1 MKSLVAALSLVVAA
15 LASPEVRADA
25 PATRSAAGSTHC
37 YFAKNR
43 RRAEIT
49 TSRGVRVELYDEVL
63 TLDGNEISPCNG
75 LPRSH
80 PSAIARFADG
90 FAVAFREGGVAT
102 FRDGA
107 WKALPDVPNGPIR
120 ALAAQGD
127 VLWLGT
133 QSAGLVR
140 WRDGKSS
147 SVVGLGKGAITA
159 LYAEDE
165 HALHVG
171 TDPSGWW
178 IVRDGAAP
186 EPRRRRAIVG
196 CFRERSDRDKTP
208 EARVEVQARPH
219 PDACRVGRERG
230 SLPSAHVTA
239 LASRNGELVVGT
251 FDAGAFIFSPAAAP
265 RALVGAPRFVNAF
278 ARQGD
283 ALFIA
288 SPSGL
293 YRAAPNAEAE
303 RVQLMAREPH
313 VNGLFANETGTL
325 WLATS
330 DGLGAF
336 SAKGLRWFDERNGLP
351 ARIVYA
357 VTETTDGAVWAA
369 TSGGVARLSAEG
381 VTRFSAS
388 SSGLSQD
395 WVTALLADGTSV
407 VAGTYSAGVVRLHA
421 RGGSER
427 WRGLEAAWVNPGGLA
442 RAHGAL
448 FVATLGTGLLT
459 ATGAPAFEALP
470 SRDVTAILAE
480 NGGVWV
486 GTRAGL
492 FRSERP

>member
-1 MKSLVAALSLVVAA
+1 MKSLVTALSLVIAA
-15 LASPEVRADA
+15 LASTEARADA
-25 PATRSAAGSTHC
+25 PVTQSAAGSTHC

-49 TSRGVRVELYDEVL
+49 TKSGVRVALYDEVL
-63 TLDGNEISPCNG
+63 TMDGDELSPCNG
-75 LPRSH
+75 LPRTH
-80 PSAIARFADG
+80 PSAIAVFGSD
-90 FAVAFREGGVAT
+90 FVVAFREGGVLLH
-102 FRDGA
+102 RDGA
-107 WKALPDVPNGPIR
+107 WSPLPDVPKGPIR

-133 QSAGLVR
+133 QNAGLVR
-140 WRDGKSS
+140 WREGKSS
-147 SVVGLGKGAITA
+147 PVAGLSKSAITA
-159 LYAEDE
+159 LYASDE
-165 HALHVG
+165 HTLQVG

-178 IVRDGAAP
+178 TLRDGDAP
-186 EPRRRRAIVG
+186 KQRSRHAIVG
-196 CFRERSDRDKTP
+196 CFREQSGGETDAKA
-208 EARVEVQARPH
+208 ELQARPH
-219 PDACRVGRERG
+219 PDACRVGPERG

-239 LASRNGELVVGT
+239 LASRGGELVVGT
-251 FDAGAFIFSPAAAP
+251 FDAGAFIFSPPAAP

-313 VNGLFANETGTL
+313 VNGLFATETGTL

-336 SAKGLRWFDERNGLP
+336 STKGLRWFDERNGLP

-369 TSGGVARLSAEG
+369 TSGGVARFGAEG
-381 VTRFSAS
+381 VTHFSAS

-407 VAGTYSAGVVRLHA
+407 LAGTYSAGVVRLHA
-421 RGGSER
+421 RGASER
-427 WRGLEAAWVNPGGLA
+427 LHGLEAAWVNPGGLA
-442 RAHGAL
+442 RANGAL
-448 FVATLGTGLLT
+448 FVASLGAGLLT
-459 ATGAPAFEALP
+459 ATGAPAFDALP
-470 SRDVTAILAE
+470 SSDVTAILAE
-480 NGGVWV
+480 KNGVWV